1 VLTEN
6 GFKVFIDIPNKYGVK
21 EEKSTTPQPLP
32 PKPVVIQNE
41 SAAKVKLFENTF
53 KRKLDLA
60 KNEALRGLMSNQDVN
75 RVAAYVAQNNE
86 FNRMNFGE

>member
-1 VLTEN
+1 
-6 GFKVFIDIPNKYGVK
+6 
-21 EEKSTTPQPLP
+21 
-32 PKPVVIQNE
+32 VVVQNE
-41 SAAKVKLFENTF
+41 SATKVKLFENTF

-75 RVAAYVAQNNE
+75 RVAAYVAQNDE

>member
-21 EEKSTTPQPLP
+21 EEIPTTPQPLP
-32 PKPVVIQNE
+32 PKPVVVQNE
-41 SAAKVKLFENTF
+41 SATKVKLFENTF